1 MEAIIRKNNDQ
12 IIKEAR
18 DAYKGQ
24 WGNVFLA
31 FLLSTLVSA
40 AIGLGVYLGVG
51 LIMVIIHRI
60 LNFLLSPI
68 IGRDWYQLSMIIV
81 IFIGAIPVAIL
92 SLIFQ
97 GRFWIWR
104 NSYILRK
111 SRGEDVSYS
120 DFKTIFEG
128 FKNIKEIK
136 ASLLNKDQLIK
147 NLLPAIILLLT
158 TVSISLGYVLL
169 VIPGIIVSFMLA
181 LVPFIAAEENN
192 INPMDAMKK
201 SAHMMDGY
209 KMKLF
214 WCYVKLIPLAILC
227 ALPCGLGLF
236 WFGPYM
242 SFVLA
247 KFYDAHK

>member
-1 MEAIIRKNNDQ
+1 METAIRKNNDQ

-18 DAYKGQ
+18 EAFKGQ

-40 AIGLGVYLGVG
+40 AIGLGVS
-51 LIMVIIHRI
+51 LIMAIIYNV
-60 LNFLLSPI
+60 LNFVFSYRLMEFLVVILTI
-68 IGRDWYQLSMIIV
+68 IGV
-81 IFIGAIPVAIL
+81 IL
-92 SLIFQ
+92 WLIFQ
-97 GRFWIWR
+97 GRFWIWQ

-128 FKNIKEIK
+128 FKNINEIK
-136 ASLLNKDQLIK
+136 ASLLNKDQLLK

-158 TVSISLGYVLL
+158 TVSILLGYVLL

-242 SFVLA
+242 SFVLT

>member
-1 MEAIIRKNNDQ
+1 METAIRKNNDQ

-18 DAYKGQ
+18 EAFKGQ

-40 AIGLGVYLGVG
+40 AIGLGVS
-51 LIMVIIHRI
+51 LIMAIIYNV
-60 LNFLLSPI
+60 LNFVFSYRLMEFLVVILTI
-68 IGRDWYQLSMIIV
+68 IGV
-81 IFIGAIPVAIL
+81 IL
-92 SLIFQ
+92 WLIFQ
-97 GRFWIWR
+97 GRFWIWQ

-128 FKNIKEIK
+128 FKNINEIK
-136 ASLLNKDQLIK
+136 ASLLNKDQLLK

-158 TVSISLGYVLL
+158 TVSILLGYVLL

-242 SFVLA
+242 SFFLA

>member
-1 MEAIIRKNNDQ
+1 METAIRKNNDQ

-18 DAYKGQ
+18 EAFKGQ

-40 AIGLGVYLGVG
+40 AIGLGVS
-51 LIMVIIHRI
+51 LIMAVIYNVLDFVFSYSLMEFLVVI
-60 LNFLLSPI
+60 LTI
-68 IGRDWYQLSMIIV
+68 IGV
-81 IFIGAIPVAIL
+81 IL
-92 SLIFQ
+92 WLIFQ
-97 GRFWIWR
+97 GRFWIWQ

-120 DFKTIFEG
+120 DFKTIFDG
-128 FKNIKEIK
+128 FKNINEIK
-136 ASLLNKDQLIK
+136 ASLLNKDQLLK

-158 TVSISLGYVLL
+158 TVSISLGYLLL

-192 INPMDAMKK
+192 ISPMDAMKK
-201 SAHMMDGY
+201 SADIMDGY

>member
-1 MEAIIRKNNDQ
+1 METAIRKNNDQ

-18 DAYKGQ
+18 EAFKGQ
-24 WGNVFLA
+24 WGNVILA

-40 AIGLGVYLGVG
+40 AIGLGVS
-51 LIMVIIHRI
+51 LIIAVIYNVLHFVFSNSLMEFLVVI
-60 LNFLLSPI
+60 LTI
-68 IGRDWYQLSMIIV
+68 IGV
-81 IFIGAIPVAIL
+81 IL
-92 SLIFQ
+92 WLIFQ
-97 GRFWIWR
+97 GRFWIWQ

-120 DFKTIFEG
+120 DFKTIFDG
-128 FKNIKEIK
+128 FKNINEIK
-136 ASLLNKDQLIK
+136 ASLLNKDQLLK

-158 TVSISLGYVLL
+158 TVSISLGYLLL

-192 INPMDAMKK
+192 ISPMDAMKK
-201 SAHMMDGY
+201 SADIMDGY

-214 WCYVKLIPLAILC
+214 WCYVKLMPLAILC
-227 ALPCGLGLF
+227 LLPCGLGMF
-236 WFGPYM
+236 WFGPYL

>member
-1 MEAIIRKNNDQ
+1 METAIRKNNDQ

-18 DAYKGQ
+18 EAFKGQ

-31 FLLSTLVSA
+31 FLLSTLVSL
-40 AIGLGVYLGVG
+40 AIGLGVS
-51 LIMVIIHRI
+51 LIMALILDGLDSVFSYNLMTLSSVILI
-60 LNFLLSPI
+60 L
-68 IGRDWYQLSMIIV
+68 
-81 IFIGAIPVAIL
+81 IGAML
-92 SLIFQ
+92 WLIIQ
-97 GRFWIWR
+97 GRFWIWQ

-120 DFKTIFEG
+120 DFRTIFAG
-128 FKNIKEIK
+128 FTSLNEIK

-158 TVSISLGYVLL
+158 TVTILLGYVLL

-192 INPMDAMKK
+192 ISPMDAMKK
-201 SAHMMDGY
+201 SADMMDGY

-214 WCYVKLIPLAILC
+214 WCCVKLIPLAILC

-242 SFVLA
+242 SFVIA

>member
-1 MEAIIRKNNDQ
+1 METAIRKNNDQ

-18 DAYKGQ
+18 EAFKGQ

-40 AIGLGVYLGVG
+40 AIGLGVS
-51 LIMVIIHRI
+51 LIMAIIYNVLDFVFSSRLMELLVVI
-60 LNFLLSPI
+60 LLI
-68 IGRDWYQLSMIIV
+68 IGV
-81 IFIGAIPVAIL
+81 IL
-92 SLIFQ
+92 WLIFQ
-97 GRFWIWR
+97 GRFWIWQ

-128 FKNIKEIK
+128 FKNINEIK
-136 ASLLNKDQLIK
+136 ASLLNKDQLLK

-158 TVSISLGYVLL
+158 TVSILLGYVLL

>member
-1 MEAIIRKNNDQ
+1 METVIRKNNDQ

-18 DAYKGQ
+18 EAFKGQ

-40 AIGLGVYLGVG
+40 AIGLCVS
-51 LIMVIIHRI
+51 LIMAIIYNVLDFVFSYR
-60 LNFLLSPI
+60 LMELFVVLLI
-68 IGRDWYQLSMIIV
+68 I
-81 IFIGAIPVAIL
+81 IGAIL
-92 SLIFQ
+92 WLIFQ
-97 GRFWIWR
+97 GRFWIWQ

-128 FKNIKEIK
+128 FKNINEIK

-158 TVSISLGYVLL
+158 TVSILLGHVLL

-181 LVPFIAAEENN
+181 LVPFIVVEENN

-201 SAHMMDGY
+201 SADMMDGY

>member
-1 MEAIIRKNNDQ
+1 METVIRKNNDQ

-18 DAYKGQ
+18 EAFKGQ

-31 FLLSTLVSA
+31 LLLSSLVSM
-40 AIGLGVYLGVG
+40 AIGLGIS
-51 LIMVIIHRI
+51 LIIVLISNI
-60 LNFLLSPI
+60 LNFVFSYRLMELFVI
-68 IGRDWYQLSMIIV
+68 IL
-81 IFIGAIPVAIL
+81 IFIGAIL
-92 SLIFQ
+92 GLIFQ
-97 GRFWIWR
+97 GRFWIWQ

-120 DFKTIFEG
+120 DFKTIFAG
-128 FKNIKEIK
+128 FNNIQEIK

-147 NLLPAIILLLT
+147 NLLPAITMLLT
-158 TVSISLGYVLL
+158 TISILLGYVILI
-169 VIPGIIVSFMLA
+169 IPGIILSFMLA
-181 LVPFIAAEENN
+181 LVTFIAAEENN
-192 INPMDAMKK
+192 INPIDVIKK
-201 SAHMMDGY
+201 SSNMMDGY

-214 WCYVKLIPLAILC
+214 WCYVKLIPLFILC
-227 ALPCGLGLF
+227 ALPCGLGLI

>member
-1 MEAIIRKNNDQ
+1 MMETVIRKNNDQ

-18 DAYKGQ
+18 EAFKGQ

-40 AIGLGVYLGVG
+40 AIGLCVS
-51 LIMVIIHRI
+51 LIMAIIYNVLDFVFSYR
-60 LNFLLSPI
+60 LMELFVVLLI
-68 IGRDWYQLSMIIV
+68 I
-81 IFIGAIPVAIL
+81 IGAIL
-92 SLIFQ
+92 WLIFQ
-97 GRFWIWR
+97 GRFWIWQ

-128 FKNIKEIK
+128 FKNINEIK

-158 TVSISLGYVLL
+158 TVSILLGHVLL

-181 LVPFIAAEENN
+181 LVPFIVVEENN

-201 SAHMMDGY
+201 SADMMDGY

-242 SFVLA
+242 SFVIA